1 MWFDKIIAIFK
12 AKDLRN
18 KILFVLAMMV
28 VFRLAANIPIPG
40 IDREKL
46 ALFFQ
51 KNQFFGL
58 MNLFTGGALENL
70 SIAMLGLGPYITA
83 IIIMQLLTLIFP
95 RLEEM
100 YKEEGEAG
108 RQRFNQ
114 YARILTVPLAA
125 LQSFAMLNLLRNQG
139 ALGQLSISQLI
150 VSIVVITAGS
160 IFLMWIGEL
169 ITEKGIGNGISLLI
183 FAGIV
188 ARFPVSIRETI
199 LTWDP
204 TRLPSYILFVVLAL
218 FITMATVVVQESRR
232 NVPISYAKRIRGHRM
247 YGGAQTYLPMML
259 NPAGVIPI
267 IFALS
272 IMMLP
277 QMLGSIFSQSSIPYL
292 SSFAST
298 LNEIF
303 KNPWIYG
310 LFYFVLVVLFTYFY
324 TAVTFDPKNV
334 AENLQKMGGFIP
346 GLRPG
351 RQTSEFLS
359 FILNRVLL
367 VGALFLGLIAI
378 MPYIVQAIT
387 GIGTFRFITGGT
399 ALLIVVSVVL
409 ETVKE
414 IQSQLEM
421 REYE

>member
-18 KILFVLAMMV
+18 KILFVLAMMI

-95 RLEEM
+95 QLEEM

-139 ALGQLSISQLI
+139 ALGQLSLSQLI
-150 VSIVVITAGS
+150 VSVVVITAGS

-204 TRLPSYILFVVLAL
+204 TRLPSYILFVILAL

-247 YGGAQTYLPMML
+247 YGGVQTYLPMML

-277 QMLGSIFSQSSIPYL
+277 QMFGSIFSQSSIPYI

-310 LFYFVLVVLFTYFY
+310 FFYFVLVVLFTYFY